1 MFAVVLVAAVAMS
14 RLVVPAV
21 AVVAVDVAEECASVV
36 VLGLKRAVVVMVVVS
51 LEWAAVVAG
60 ICVVLLHKRQHQ
72 HQQPLGMT
80 QQSFG
85 LGRGSRHQVASEAA

>member
-1 MFAVVLVAAVAMS
+1 M
-14 RLVVPAV
+14 
-21 AVVAVDVAEECASVV
+21 AVVAVDVVEECASVV
-36 VLGLKRAVVVMVVVS
+36 ALALKRAVVVVS

-60 ICVVLLHKRQHQ
+60 ICIVLLHKRQHQ
-72 HQQPLGMT
+72 HHQPLGMT